1 MNSSSKLIINNIVN
15 SIQKKKGYDIA
26 ILEVKE
32 LSSLTDFFIICSS
45 DSDPQ
50 TRAIT
55 NCIKKDLSKTTI
67 KPYQIEGLEDLDWVL
82 MDYHDIVIHIFK
94 KEIRE
99 FYNIERLWADAKIKT
114 IKND

>member
-1 MNSSSKLIINNIVN
+1 M
-15 SIQKKKGYDIA
+15 
-26 ILEVKE
+26 
-32 LSSLTDFFIICSS
+32 
-45 DSDPQ
+45 
-50 TRAIT
+50 
-55 NCIKKDLSKTTI
+55 SKTTI